1 MPEKLETYGTQDDD
15 KQSKAKTQHN
25 MCWTPM
31 HTNKQKHDIAPPT
44 NNWR

>member
-31 HTNKQKHDIAPPT
+31 HTNKQKHGIAPPT